1 MVWRLLYNIVLP
13 FGLSLFYFLSLF
25 KRKVRRGIRGRKNLF
40 ERLEKEVAVLPAG
53 AKRVWFHSSSM
64 GEFEQA
70 KPLIAGLKQRHPDVE
85 IIVTFFSPSGYDHT
99 KNYRLASIITYLP
112 LDTRSNAQK
121 FIRLVQPT
129 ATVLMRYD
137 VWPNHLWELQKAG
150 IPVFI
155 VNATLR
161 KNTLREIPVIKQ
173 FHQEMYN
180 SIDYILT
187 VSEEDKKT
195 FEQFF
200 LSHPAI
206 EVVGD
211 TRYDQVWQRCVES
224 RQHHY
229 LPSTVLSGKKVFV
242 IGSSWQEDEEVLFPV
257 LEKLLGEEKQLLV
270 LLVPHEPH
278 LETLERIET
287 SLNGMISTI
296 RFSMLNDY
304 RNESIVIVD
313 SVGILMALYQY
324 ADAAFVGGSF
334 RQGVH
339 SVLEPAVYGVPLII
353 GPKHENSQEAIK
365 LIEMGAAV
373 VGENSE
379 RLYEHIRAILQDGV
393 LKKTM
398 GEKAQEFVRSNI
410 GATHRVLSY
419 LEKVL

>member
-1 MVWRLLYNIVLP
+1 
-13 FGLSLFYFLSLF
+13 
-25 KRKVRRGIRGRKNLF
+25 
-40 ERLEKEVAVLPAG
+40 
-53 AKRVWFHSSSM
+53 
-64 GEFEQA
+64 
-70 KPLIAGLKQRHPDVE
+70 
-85 IIVTFFSPSGYDHT
+85 
-99 KNYRLASIITYLP
+99 
-112 LDTRSNAQK
+112 
-121 FIRLVQPT
+121 
-129 ATVLMRYD
+129 
-137 VWPNHLWELQKAG
+137 
-150 IPVFI
+150 
-155 VNATLR
+155 
-161 KNTLREIPVIKQ
+161 
-173 FHQEMYN
+173 
-180 SIDYILT
+180 
-187 VSEEDKKT
+187 
-195 FEQFF
+195 
-200 LSHPAI
+200 
-206 EVVGD
+206 
-211 TRYDQVWQRCVES
+211 
-224 RQHHY
+224 
-229 LPSTVLSGKKVFV
+229 LSGKKVFV

-379 RLYEHIRAILQDGV
+379 RLYGV